1 MKIFSLVALYNQYRF
16 EKELD
21 ENLTDLKN
29 QEEEI
34 NLQQPLNPNNEYALN
49 NTCTLLQ
56 IQPEIQ
62 DDNLNFEKLY
72 SFNTFKEL
80 YKNNKLLMGST

>member
-1 MKIFSLVALYNQYRF
+1 MKIFSLVALYNQYKF

-80 YKNNKLLMGST
+80 Y